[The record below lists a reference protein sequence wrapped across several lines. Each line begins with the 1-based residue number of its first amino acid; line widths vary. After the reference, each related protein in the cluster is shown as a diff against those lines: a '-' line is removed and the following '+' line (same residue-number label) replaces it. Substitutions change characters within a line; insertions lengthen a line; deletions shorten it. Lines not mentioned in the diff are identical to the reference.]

1 MAKIE
6 TDIGVN
12 VGIDNAPVPQ
22 DGNITTA
29 TSQIVGKN
37 SWQELADIF
46 ATINPAIRD
55 LTQKNIELKAEK
67 DFELGKAKINGMTL
81 AEAETAHKQGFPSIM
96 NGWAKYGAHKQYAV
110 NSVDSMIS
118 SFKDDYLNK
127 RHEPNYDWRSHYDEY
142 SSKFLA
148 SVEGDEVFA
157 SAFNEQTAQ
166 LRKWLNVKEF
176 EKQEDKL
183 KYTVIANA
191 SKQIQSIPEQVE
203 QALEV
208 AFYEANPPMTLGKN
222 YQERKSQFFR
232 DNMSQT
238 YLDMFN
244 TIKENKNPALS
255 LSEFDDIVISEAE
268 LHASLD
274 GRFSAEFIDILTQ
287 PRPDGTPAI
296 IHVTKHKDRVV
307 ALVDKLKESIQLQID
322 SQNWAIGNLADKSK
336 TERIEIGTAT
346 FNKEFNRLINT
357 PGVTKYE
364 AFMGATHTLM
374 NNGMKRNEALKPI
387 VDLFE
392 KPLSS
397 QYTSDAKLALDVYA
411 LLDKNGLTGIYFKEN
426 DKNKYD
432 FFIAHTKIM
441 AGQDPRDVIMEIGK
455 MKSKTSERYSLS
467 SDDKKKLQAWE
478 GNMANPQ
485 NKELAEMVA
494 EYFKNTSDDIDGN
507 HLEQAEEFVNKHYT
521 LINGRYVSNYKLQ
534 AFGIKPEEH
543 DLFKQTAIEVLKEK
557 LNVERNV
564 IEESDIV
571 GFLWDETNLE
581 VGQMFGSEEKGIDLN
596 DYELIVNDADDMLYF
611 KTNDGISVDVP
622 STVTYKDGQSAYL
635 AVPITKVREL
645 VLAKQKKAQI
655 KQDKEDAERLE
666 KKTKRNEK
674 RRKRQKILEE
684 TSPFGQ
690 GEIYK
695 F

>member
-6 TDIGVN
+6 TDIGIN

-55 LTQKNIELKAEK
+55 LTQKNIEEKAEK

-81 AEAETAHKQGFPSIM
+81 AEAEVAHKQGFPSIM

-118 SFKDDYLNK
+118 NFKDDYLNR

-157 SAFNEQTAQ
+157 SAFNEQTTS

-208 AFYEANPPMTLGKN
+208 AFYEANPPMTLGKD

-232 DNMSQT
+232 DNMSKT
-238 YLDMFN
+238 YLEMFE
-244 TIKENKNPALS
+244 TIKANKNPALS

-274 GRFSAEFIDILTQ
+274 GRFSAEFIEILTQ

-296 IHVTKHKDRVV
+296 INVTKHKKRVV
-307 ALVDKLKESIQLQID
+307 ALVDKLRESIQLQANTV
-322 SQNWAIGNLADKSK
+322 QWWNGELASS
-336 TERIEIGTAT
+336 
-346 FNKEFNRLINT
+346 
-357 PGVTKYE
+357 
-364 AFMGATHTLM
+364 
-374 NNGMKRNEALKPI
+374 GMKKSDRVEVGANAFEKEQNKNINAGDTPADAFLKATMTLIPAMGKNEPITQI
-387 VDLFE
+387 VDLFD

-397 QYTSDAKLALDVYA
+397 AYTEDAKLAFEVYA
-411 LLDKNGLTGIYFKEN
+411 ALDQRGLVGMYFNEN
-426 DKNKYD
+426 DKNKYK
-432 FFIAHTKIM
+432 FFIGDVLSKAGVAPQDIIRQLGTMDNMTKTFT
-441 AGQDPRDVIMEIGK
+441 QL
-455 MKSKTSERYSLS
+455 TSANKIEL
-467 SDDKKKLQAWE
+467 E
-478 GNMANPQ
+478 GGFSANMAYAP
-485 NKELAEMVA
+485 NKELVYTIA
-494 EYFKNTSDDIDGN
+494 EYFKNINTD
-507 HLEQAEEFVNKHYT
+507 VNDNYINQTKQFIEKYYEDV
-521 LINGRYVSNYKLQ
+521 NGRYVSKYKLNQ
-534 AFGIKPEEH
+534 FGVTKDNYDAFKVS
-543 DLFKQTAIEVLKEK
+543 AIEVLQEK
-557 LNVERNV
+557 LNTEKS
-564 IEESDIV
+564 IIQETSLV
-571 GFLWDETNLE
+571 GFFFDETNIDVAGKAPNVNE
-581 VGQMFGSEEKGIDLN
+581 GIDLN
-596 DYELIVNDADDMLYF
+596 NYELIVNSQSDTLYF
-611 KTNDGISVDVP
+611 RSQDGFMTDVP
-622 STVTYKDGQSAYL
+622 ETVEYKDGRMVWL
-635 AVPITKVREL
+635 EVPIDLVKNKLAEKAEIQKAKDLKLKIKKDKKERES
-645 VLAKQKKAQI
+645 KKFW
-655 KQDKEDAERLE
+655 KKLHDAEME
-666 KKTKRNEK
+666 H
-674 RRKRQKILEE
+674 
-684 TSPFGQ
+684 FGQ
-690 GEIYK
+690 GQIYK